1 MFKPLIKKADFDSWT
16 EYYWTYQFTLAD
28 KYLIPYL
35 GNHIQS
41 FEGLKI
47 LDVGCGEGGTTAA
60 FARMG
65 AECYGTDID
74 EHRLQKSSEI
84 PQNKGIHF
92 ELLDIYDINSSD
104 TISNTKFDLIVLRD
118 VIEHLPDTFE
128 AISALKEILTE
139 DGKIFL
145 TFPPYNSVFGGHQQ
159 IIAPIPFIHLMPSFI
174 FYGILKALGGNK
186 EKISKLQHIR
196 KVRLSI
202 SRILKTLKILNFQ
215 ILDNTSYIMRPS
227 FKVRY
232 GLPIIKSNFIGSIPL
247 IREFKISGCY
257 LLAALNGE
265 K

>member
-1 MFKPLIKKADFDSWT
+1 MFKPLIKRDDFDSWA

-35 GNHIQS
+35 KNYIPS

-60 FARMG
+60 FARAG

-74 EHRLQKSSEI
+74 EHRLQRSSEI

-92 ELLDIYDINSSD
+92 ELLDVYDINSSD
-104 TISNTKFDLIVLRD
+104 TISNIKFDLIVLRD
-118 VIEHLPDTFE
+118 VIEHLTDTYE
-128 AISALKEILTE
+128 ALSALKEILAE

-145 TFPPYNSVFGGHQQ
+145 TFPPYNSAFGGHQQ
-159 IIAPIPFIHLMPSFI
+159 IIVPIPFIHWMPSFL
-174 FYGILKALGGNK
+174 FYNILKMFGGDK

-196 KVRLSI
+196 KVRMSI
-202 SRILKTLKILNFQ
+202 SRILKTLKELDFQ
-215 ILDNTSYIMRPS
+215 ILNNTSYIMRPS

-232 GLPIIKSNFIGSIPL
+232 GFPIIKSNFIGAIPL
-247 IREFKISGCY
+247 IREFKISGCF
-257 LLAALNGE
+257 LLATLNRE
-265 K
+265 R